1 MCQGS
6 ENTMRAHSLP
16 AREVALQRR
25 IGWIAAEDIRT
36 PAGKRIIKKGAIL
49 DDDALELLTTAE
61 DVIIHV
67 VEPDDDDIHEDEAG
81 LRIANAVAGEGVRIK
96 GPAQSRYHL
105 IADRKGVLRI
115 NQALI
120 FGLNRIEGMAV
131 FTHLDRQ
138 PVLPGKIVAGVKVTP
153 LTVPRADVEQA
164 EDLVKRSGGSAMR
177 VVPFQP
183 MRVGVIATEG
193 LSGKLRER
201 FERSLE
207 QKMRWYGSTV
217 SEIRFVAADVS
228 AVVASMRDLL
238 PQNDILLIA
247 GGNTIDPLD
256 PAYLALGETEGRM
269 IHFGA
274 PSHPGS
280 MFWLAEVGDVPIFNL
295 ASCSMYSMS
304 TFADLIMPLVMTGE
318 RVTEEDI
325 DEFGY
330 GGLMERELRFRFPP
344 YDQDSSDEE
353 NE

>member
-1 MCQGS
+1 
-6 ENTMRAHSLP
+6 MRAHSLP
-16 AREVALQRR
+16 AQDVALQRR

-36 PAGKRIIKKGAIL
+36 SAGRRIIKKGAIFDDEAL
-49 DDDALELLTTAE
+49 DLLASAQ
-61 DVIIHV
+61 DVVVHV
-67 VEPDDDDIHEDEAG
+67 VEPDDDDIHEDAAG
-81 LRIANAVAGEGVRIK
+81 LRIAEAVAGEGVRIK

-115 NQALI
+115 NQELI
-120 FGLNRIEGMAV
+120 LGLNRINGMAV
-131 FTHLDRQ
+131 FTLLDRQ
-138 PVLPGKIVAGVKVTP
+138 AVLPGKIIAGVKVTP

-164 EDLVKRSGGSAMR
+164 EELIGRSGGSALR

-183 MRVGVIATEG
+183 MRVAVIATEG

-201 FERSLE
+201 FERSIE
-207 QKMRWYGSTV
+207 QKVRWYGSTV
-217 SEIRFVAADVS
+217 SEVRFVAAEVS
-228 AVVASMRDLL
+228 AVVAAMRDLL

-256 PAYLALGETEGRM
+256 PAYLALGETEGHM
-269 IHFGA
+269 VHFGA

-280 MFWLAEVGDVPIFNL
+280 MFWLAEIGDVPIFNL

-304 TFADLIMPLVMTGE
+304 TFADLVLPLVMTGE

-330 GGLMERELRFRFPP
+330 GGLLEREMRFRFPP
-344 YDQDSSDEE
+344 YDQDSSNEE